1 MRSGTDSAR
10 CAALAVLVLLAGGA
24 CRGPGADCPKC
35 DTVVIAATG
44 EPSVL
49 LPPLVYES
57 VGRDISDL
65 VYERLVSLKPG
76 GIPVDTSAY
85 RPGLAA
91 SWSRM
96 DSVTWRFHLR
106 PGARWHDGRP
116 VTAGDVVFSFAAYGD
131 STVDALARS
140 YVAGRIT
147 ATAEDSATVLVRFK
161 EPGPDQLYDVGY
173 HVRIIP
179 RHVWEAIPTS
189 AWPADTSLA
198 HVIGSGPFR
207 VAGWTRGQFLT
218 LVADSAA
225 PDRPDIRRLIWRF
238 APDADAALNLVLSH
252 EADLLE
258 VIGTPDRVSRVAG
271 DSSFRTIAS
280 PAANYG
286 FLAFRY
292 ADRAGRPHPLLSRR
306 VVRQALTEALDRE
319 GLAGALQ
326 GPGARVPPGPM
337 SQLLW
342 IWSDSIRRLPFD
354 TVAARRLLAEAPTAE
369 PRIDIL
375 VPVTSP
381 ARRMFAVAIQAAWK
395 KIGVASTVTAV
406 DFPVFQERLAQG
418 KFDTYIGAYLDEP
431 SPRGLA
437 DQWSRSGWGILNYGR
452 YANRSFD
459 SLLAAASAASEVPT
473 ARRLWREAMDTLNAD
488 AAAIFLYAPVNVT
501 AVNRRLGN
509 VTLDPY
515 SWLSTLPAW
524 RVSGGPEPAAVSSR

>member
-1 MRSGTDSAR
+1 MRPGTG
-10 CAALAVLVLLAGGA
+10 AAVASFIILALGG
-24 CRGPGADCPKC
+24 CRDRGADCAEC
-35 DTVVIAATG
+35 ATVVIAATG

-57 VGRDISDL
+57 VGRDIGDL
-65 VYERLVSLKPG
+65 VFERLVSLKPG
-76 GIPVDTSAY
+76 GIPIDTSAY

-91 SWSRM
+91 SWSRV
-96 DSVTWRFHLR
+96 DSVSWRFHLR
-106 PGARWHDGRP
+106 PGAHWHDGRP
-116 VTAGDVVFSFAAYGD
+116 VTASDVVFSFEAYAD

-140 YVAGRIT
+140 YVAGRVT
-147 ATAEDSATVLVRFK
+147 ATAEDSATVLVRFT
-161 EPGPDQLYDVGY
+161 EPGPDQLYDIGY

-179 RHVWEAIPTS
+179 RHIWASIPT
-189 AWPADTSLA
+189 AEWPADTSLA
-198 HVIGSGPFR
+198 HVVGSGPFR
-207 VAGWTRGQFLT
+207 LAGWTRGQFLT

-225 PDRPDIRRLIWRF
+225 TDYPDVRRLIWRF

-258 VIGTPDRVSRVAG
+258 VIGTPDRVGRVAG
-271 DSSFRTIAS
+271 DTTFRTISS

-292 ADRAGRPHPLLSRR
+292 ADKAGRPHPLLSRR
-306 VVRQALTEALDRE
+306 SVRHALTEALDRD
-319 GLAGALQ
+319 GLAGALF
-326 GPGARVPPGPM
+326 GPGSRVPPGPM

-354 TVAARRLLAEAPTAE
+354 TVDARRLVAGERLGKAPG
-369 PRIDIL
+369 IDIL
-375 VPVTSP
+375 VPASSP
-381 ARRMFAVAIQAAWK
+381 SRRMLAVAIQAAWR

-418 KFDTYIGAYLDEP
+418 RFDTYIGAYLDEP

-437 DQWSRSGWGILNYGR
+437 DQWSRSGWGMLNYGR
-452 YANRSFD
+452 YANASFD
-459 SLLAAASAASEVPT
+459 SLLGAAAGASDVPT
-473 ARRLWREAMDTLNAD
+473 ARRLWREAMDTLSAD
-488 AAAIFLYAPVNVT
+488 AAAIFLYAPVNVA

-515 SWLSTLPAW
+515 SWLSTLPDW
-524 RVSGGPEPAAVSSR
+524 RVSGPREAAVSSR

>member
-1 MRSGTDSAR
+1 MRPGTG
-10 CAALAVLVLLAGGA
+10 AAIASLIILAIGG
-24 CRGPGADCPKC
+24 CRDRGADCAEC

-57 VGRDISDL
+57 VGRDIGDL
-65 VYERLVSLKPG
+65 VFERLVSLKPG
-76 GIPVDTSAY
+76 GIPIDTSAY

-91 SWSRM
+91 SWSRV
-96 DSVTWRFHLR
+96 DSVSWRFYLR

-116 VTAGDVVFSFAAYGD
+116 VTASDVVFSFEAYAD

-140 YVAGRIT
+140 YVAGRVT
-147 ATAEDSATVLVRFK
+147 ATAEDSATVLVKFK
-161 EPGPDQLYDVGY
+161 EPGPDQLYDIGY

-179 RHVWEAIPTS
+179 KHIWGSIPTS

-198 HVIGSGPFR
+198 HVVGSGPFR
-207 VAGWTRGQFLT
+207 LAGWTRGQLLT

-225 PDRPDIRRLIWRF
+225 SDHPDIRRLIWRF
-238 APDADAALNLVLSH
+238 TPDADAALNLVLSH

-258 VIGTPDRVSRVAG
+258 VIGTPDRVGRVAG
-271 DSSFRTIAS
+271 DSTFRTISS

-292 ADRAGRPHPLLSRR
+292 ADKAGRAHPLLSRR
-306 VVRQALTEALDRE
+306 AVRHALTEALDRE
-319 GLAGALQ
+319 GLAGALL
-326 GPGARVPPGPM
+326 GAGSRVPPGPM

-354 TVAARRLLAEAPTAE
+354 TVEARRLLAGERVGRTPG
-369 PRIDIL
+369 IDIL
-375 VPVTSP
+375 VPASSP
-381 ARRMFAVAIQAAWK
+381 SRRMFAVAIQAAWR

-418 KFDTYIGAYLDEP
+418 RFDTYIGAYLDEP

-437 DQWSRSGWGILNYGR
+437 DQWSRSGWGMLNYGR
-452 YANRSFD
+452 YANASFD
-459 SLLAAASAASEVPT
+459 SLLTAAGTASDVPT

-488 AAAIFLYAPVNVT
+488 AAAIFLYAPVNVA

-515 SWLSTLPAW
+515 SWLSTLPDW
-524 RVSGGPEPAAVSSR
+524 RVSGAREAAVSSR

>member
-1 MRSGTDSAR
+1 MRSGTGATWR
-10 CAALAVLVLLAGGA
+10 RAALTGLILLTASGCSRPDPA
-24 CRGPGADCPKC
+24 CAKC

-57 VGRDISDL
+57 VGRDISDF
-65 VYERLVSLKPG
+65 VFERLVSLKPG
-76 GIPVDTSAY
+76 GIPIDPSAY

-91 SWSRM
+91 SWSRV

-116 VTAGDVVFSFAAYGD
+116 VTARDVVFSFQAYAD

-140 YVAGRIT
+140 YVAGRVS
-147 ATAEDSATVLVRFK
+147 ATAEDSVTVLVRFK
-161 EPGPDQLYDVGY
+161 EPGSDQLYDVGY

-179 RHVWEAIPTS
+179 RHIWEPIPTS

-198 HVIGSGPFR
+198 HLVGSGPFR
-207 VAGWTRGQFLT
+207 LAGWARGQFLT
-218 LVADSAA
+218 LVADSA
-225 PDRPDIRRLIWRF
+225 DRADIRRLIWRF

-258 VIGTPDRVSRVAG
+258 VVGTPDRVSRVSR
-271 DSSFRTIAS
+271 DTSYRTISS

-292 ADRAGRPHPLLSRR
+292 ADKAGRPHPLLSRR
-306 VVRQALTEALDRE
+306 AVRHALTEALDRE
-319 GLAGALQ
+319 GLTGSLQ
-326 GPGARVPPGPM
+326 GPGSRVPPGPM

-342 IWSDSIRRLPFD
+342 IWSDSIRTLPFD
-354 TVAARRLLAEAPTAE
+354 TVAARRMVAEARVGRE
-369 PRIDIL
+369 PIDIL

-418 KFDTYIGAYLDEP
+418 RFDTYIGAYLDEP

-437 DQWSRSGWGILNYGR
+437 DQWSRAGWGMLNYGR
-452 YANRSFD
+452 YANSSFD
-459 SLLAAASAASEVPT
+459 SLLAAASAAREVPR

-524 RVSGGPEPAAVSSR
+524 QVSGGPEPAAVSSR